1 MSNVE
6 VRYSVY
12 FMKMRERSD
21 TTLRHS
27 AVRYSIFCGSLFKS
41 DPAIEA
47 VDLYKWI
54 HRSTES
60 HIGGSKIQGS
70 AQPPAKKTAGQI
82 EKETDVSYDLHGIRL
97 RAQSVCMRF
106 NLILFVLVV
115 VLEIRIL

>member
-60 HIGGSKIQGS
+60 HIGGSKIQGWRFKDS
-70 AQPPAKKTAGQI
+70 GFSPATGQ
-82 EKETDVSYDLHGIRL
+82 KNGRSNRK
-97 RAQSVCMRF
+97 R
-106 NLILFVLVV
+106 N
-115 VLEIRIL
+115 